1 MSGKLMKHEFKSTA
15 KVMSA
20 VYLVTIAVT
29 LLEMIVVSFDIL
41 KSGEHI
47 IGSFLIVTSTIFYI
61 LSIVGTYMVTCIFLT
76 IRFYKTMYSLQGY
89 LTHTLP
95 VSPVATFHIKLFV
108 SLIWMLLTIIV
119 CILSV
124 FSVLCAA
131 GGSEFIGQLASY
143 TWHDIESAFQFTGF
157 STGGGISLL
166 ILYTI
171 ACCLSFLLFVFTSCS
186 IGQLFGQYKIAASVV
201 AGIVLNFLQGIISSL
216 SILPVFFYVDFSGK
230 IEASKTAIQISLCS
244 VLGIFAIIIIAY
256 YITNIII
263 VRKHINLD

>member
-1 MSGKLMKHEFKSTA
+1 MKHEFKSTA

-20 VYLVTIAVT
+20 VYLVTIVVT

-61 LSIVGTYMVTCIFLT
+61 LSIVGTYIVTCIFLT

-108 SLIWMLLTIIV
+108 SLIWMLLTTIV

-131 GGSEFIGQLASY
+131 GGSEFIGQLTRSY
-143 TWHDIESAFQFTGF
+143 IWQDIESAFQFAGL
-157 STGGGISLL
+157 STGGGITLL
-166 ILYTI
+166 ILYPI

-186 IGQLFGQYKIAASVV
+186 IGQLFEQYKIAASVV
-201 AGIVLNFLQGIISSL
+201 AGIVLHFLQGIISSL
-216 SILPVFFYVDFSGK
+216 SILPVFFYIDFSGE
-230 IEASKTAIQISLCS
+230 IEATKTALQISLCS